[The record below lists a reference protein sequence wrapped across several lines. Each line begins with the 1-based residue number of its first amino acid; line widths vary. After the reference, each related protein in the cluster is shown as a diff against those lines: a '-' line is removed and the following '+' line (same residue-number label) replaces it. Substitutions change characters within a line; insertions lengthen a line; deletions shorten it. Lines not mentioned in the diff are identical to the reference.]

1 MPVTSGVLFASWFIA
16 HFVSRF
22 DPAGYYAIHVISL
35 ALVADLLRVAL
46 GERADDLVEKRRL
59 IRLWLPVLVAA
70 QAGGVLVFETI
81 AGQAA
86 PHPAIQ
92 LLSAALILALTL
104 FAVLALLRTDEE
116 LLAGAPNPAVAAR
129 PAPDLPARS
138 ADRRVWQEWVTKC
151 LSQWYPYT

>member
-22 DPAGYYAIHVISL
+22 DPAGYYAIHIVSL

-81 AGQAA
+81 AGRAA
-86 PHPAIQ
+86 PHPAIP
-92 LLSAALILALTL
+92 LLSDALILALTL
-104 FAVLALLRTDEE
+104 FPGLDLLRTHEE
-116 LLAGAPNPAVAAR
+116 MLAWAPDHPVAAP
-129 PAPDLPARS
+129 PAPQP
-138 ADRRVWQEWVTKC
+138 
-151 LSQWYPYT
+151 